1 PAEHPLQPHQ
11 IALLVILLLTFKDLH
26 SKNFDPIF
34 LLYIQRMLLDEIS
47 ELNQPKSARELRD
60 VLSAAPESK
69 EGDARALISAFK
81 ASVTNQ
87 LLFRWALAKLLT
99 LGHCLTKGIGLQGR
113 RSIFGFYCRRC
124 YISFGKLSFS
134 GVIRLHKDFQLWLDG
149 KPSHA
154 YKPIHKDELNN
165 TDLQIYQTQGD
176 RQNWAQSEPYALS
189 VKGQTIGD
197 ENLAKEHL
205 RFFFEQRFHEGND
218 SGVRQLALLNL
229 VRHHYL
235 HEEYSAG
242 RKVCPPFAYFTFILS
257 LCQLLSEA
265 IDVSRTSGDK
275 VTLQQCISLLRRF
288 PSVDERPPLNEIQPN
303 LHPLDILYDVTKL
316 IDETNEQPLSASFV
330 KIAESMGVFD
340 YWYDTKMD
348 TTKESDQWAQH
359 VVQGVAWTAAG
370 CEDLGDLSSD
380 VVVAFT
386 FAGSP
391 DNNRLT
397 ALLNT
402 AYRRARQGDCD
413 NALAILSNPVVWK
426 GLSLSDYKLWAQEVW
441 QVLALRATRRGQD
454 RLYREFL
461 LPRQPPGQRN
471 ARHYVHVS
479 PPQLVPIGKISDSL
493 HEVLRLRE
501 CEASG
506 ITTEQLLKT
515 LWHSEFLFRIQHYRV
530 AIILLAD
537 AGLQLGLSK
546 SSQRMI
552 EDILPQIMTGND
564 IETRAFAAFTL
575 ARCIIAADQSDAD
588 LQQAAWWLAIAE
600 KDYMTLQI
608 YRSAIDVQYL
618 LAVVHNSMGAEQ
630 ERDASAQRFQTTQ
643 QLAEKLELTVVDEEA
658 GAILD
663 LVSRVGM
670 RELEGTVTL

>member
-1 PAEHPLQPHQ
+1 MDAHPAEHPLQPHQ

-60 VLSAAPESK
+60 VLSAAPKSK

-81 ASVTNQ
+81 ASRMETTDQ
-87 LLFRWALAKLLT
+87 LINFFS
-99 LGHCLTKGIGLQGR
+99 GLQVLFQEKEDGVEGPNSTLGR

-134 GVIRLHKDFQLWLDG
+134 GVVRLHKDFQLWLDG

-165 TDLQIYQTQGD
+165 TDSQIYQTQGD
-176 RQNWAQSEPYALS
+176 RQNWAQPEPYALS

-242 RKVCPPFAYFTFILS
+242 RK
-257 LCQLLSEA
+257 LLSEA
-265 IDVSRTSGDK
+265 INVSRTSGDK
-275 VTLQQCISLLRRF
+275 ITLQQCISLLRRF
-288 PSVDERPPLNEIQPN
+288 PSVGERPPLNEIQPN

-316 IDETNEQPLSASFV
+316 IDETNEQPLSASFI
-330 KIAESMGVFD
+330 KITESMGVFD

-370 CEDLGDLSSD
+370 CENLGDLSSD

-402 AYRRARQGDCD
+402 AYRRARQGNYG

-426 GLSLSDYKLWAQEVW
+426 GLSLPDYKLWAQEVW

-461 LPRQPPGQRN
+461 LPRQPSGQRN
-471 ARHYVHVS
+471 ARHYVHIS
-479 PPQLVPIGKISDSL
+479 PPHLVPIGEISDTL

-501 CEASG
+501 CDASG

-552 EDILPQIMTGND
+552 EDILPQIITGND
-564 IETRAFAAFTL
+564 IETRAFAAFTV

-588 LQQAAWWLAIAE
+588 LQQAAWWLAMAE

-608 YRSAIDVQYL
+608 YRSAMDVQYL

-643 QLAEKLELTVVDEEA
+643 QLAEKLEVTVVDEEA

-670 RELEGTVTL
+670 RELEGTVPLEV